1 MIKILNIYLLSE
13 SEMDIIRR
21 DQDRLKRIQTLL
33 EIDWEEPGN
42 ETDPKDRL

>member
-1 MIKILNIYLLSE
+1 MVKILKTYLLSE

-33 EIDWEEPGN
+33 EIDWEEAGN
-42 ETDPKDRL
+42 EVDPETDL